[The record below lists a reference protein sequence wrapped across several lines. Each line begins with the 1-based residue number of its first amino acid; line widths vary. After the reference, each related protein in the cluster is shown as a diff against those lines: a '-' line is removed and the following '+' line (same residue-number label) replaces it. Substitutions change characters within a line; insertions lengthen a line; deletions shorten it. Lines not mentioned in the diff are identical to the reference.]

1 MVPIIQF
8 FNRIGNQLYPKSI
21 KMKILIIEDEKELSS
36 SMVKYLK
43 GENYVCEVAAD
54 FRTAMDKVDTFDYD
68 CILLDITLPDGNGLN
83 VLKNLKGDNK
93 TDGVIII
100 SAKNSL
106 DDRIVGLQL
115 GADDYITKPFHFS
128 ELSARIAAVIRRR
141 HFQGSS
147 TLVANEIILDTT
159 AKTVFVNDHPV
170 ELTRKEYDLLL
181 YLIINKN
188 RVITKN
194 AIAEHISGDNADLF
208 DNFDFV
214 YSHIKNLKKKLADAG
229 AADYLKSVYGMG
241 YKFAI

>member
-1 MVPIIQF
+1 
-8 FNRIGNQLYPKSI
+8 
-21 KMKILIIEDEKELSS
+21 MKILIIEDEKELSS

-43 GENYVCEVAAD
+43 GENYVCEVAPD
-54 FRTAMDKVDTFDYD
+54 FRTAIDKVETFDYD

-83 VLKNLKGDNK
+83 VLKALKEDEK

-106 DDRIVGLQL
+106 DDRIAGLQL

-141 HFQGSS
+141 RFQGSS
-147 TLVANEIILDTT
+147 TLVANEITLDTT
-159 AKTVFVNDHPV
+159 AKTVLVNKNSV

-194 AIAEHISGDNADLF
+194 AIAEHISGDNADFF
-208 DNFDFV
+208 DNFDFI

-229 AADYLKSVYGMG
+229 AADYLKSIYGMG
-241 YKFAI
+241 YKFTV